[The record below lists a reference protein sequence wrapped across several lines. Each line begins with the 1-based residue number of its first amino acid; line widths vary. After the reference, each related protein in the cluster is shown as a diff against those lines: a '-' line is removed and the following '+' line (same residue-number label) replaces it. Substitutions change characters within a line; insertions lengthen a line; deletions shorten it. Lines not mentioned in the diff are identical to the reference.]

1 MDFRLLLVL
10 LAVGCVAPAGSGE
23 KVDLGDFQALGKA
36 DVLEVGVP
44 FEVGPGPDRTVTFS
58 LRTVGRLHITTAQE
72 TDERLQLIA
81 ESESYRRRSWRGRA
95 PFIRLAGTHTGGSL
109 REYTLTIRNWG
120 DELARGVLTVTTDD
134 PGEPGVTMLTNQPDC
149 DGCADPAGPLRKAT
163 IDVIQNA
170 LFTIDLAIYGIDDA
184 AIVEA
189 LCEAAAA
196 GVRVRVVSDD
206 EESVPGERY
215 YESLRSDRGLEG
227 CGIPV
232 EIVETSGIMHN
243 KYLLADAGTDAAVLL
258 TGSANFT
265 HTDFELNHNN
275 TMLLRGAGA
284 MVDAY
289 VTEFEQL
296 FTHCIASGC
305 GRCTPACVANVTT
318 EGPWE
323 VGDATVRTFFS
334 PSDDALVALR
344 GPVRSER
351 LAAPDESCGAGTDCL
366 CRPSGS
372 RFRCDYCGQGGDW
385 GLVGDA
391 DERVLVSAYA
401 ITDACLTLALSHSAG
416 RGVETALIADKV
428 NAGSQYSMDSRA
440 CEMGVRTYVTQW
452 GGGSSS
458 ARNHH
463 KLVVVDGVVVGGSMN
478 FSEAA
483 VTRNHENTLL
493 IEDAELADEA
503 ADFLRSEAALL
514 ESMGVVPD
522 CAPPTSP

>member
-1 MDFRLLLVL
+1 MDFRPLLFL

-23 KVDLGDFQALGKA
+23 EVDLGDFQALGKA
-36 DVLEVGVP
+36 DALQVDVP
-44 FEVGPGPDRTVTFS
+44 FEVRPGPDETVTFT

-81 ESESYRRRSWRGRA
+81 ESDVYRRRSWRGRA

-134 PGEPGVTMLTNQPDC
+134 PGEPGITMLTNQPDC
-149 DGCADPAGPLRKAT
+149 DGCDDPAGPLRDAT
-163 IDVIQNA
+163 LDVIQSA
-170 LFTIDLAIYGIDDA
+170 LFTIDLAIYGIDDQ

-215 YESLRSDRGLEG
+215 HDSLHSESGLEG

-258 TGSANFT
+258 TGSTNFT

-275 TMLLRGAGA
+275 TMILRGAGA
-284 MVDAY
+284 MAFAY
-289 VTEFEQL
+289 TAEFEQL
-296 FTHCIASGC
+296 FTHCVASGC
-305 GRCTPACVANVTT
+305 GSCTPACVANVTS
-318 EGPWE
+318 EAPYE
-323 VGDATVRTFFS
+323 VGDAMVRTFFS

-344 GPVRSER
+344 GPAHSER
-351 LAAPDESCGAGTDCL
+351 RATPDESCGAGTDCL

-372 RFRCDYCGQGGDW
+372 RYRCDYCGQDGDW
-385 GLVGDA
+385 GLIGEA

-401 ITDACLTLALSHSAG
+401 ITDACLTLALSHSAA
-416 RGVETALIADKV
+416 RGVETSLIADKV

-440 CEMGVRTYVTQW
+440 CEMGVPTYVTQW
-452 GGGSSS
+452 GDGSSS

-463 KLVVVDGVVVGGSMN
+463 KLVVADGVVVSGSMN
-478 FSEAA
+478 FSQSA
-483 VTRNHENTLL
+483 VSRNHENTLL
-493 IEDAELADEA
+493 IEDAALADQA
-503 ADFLRSEAALL
+503 AEFLRSEATLL
-514 ESMGVVPD
+514 EGMGVDPD
-522 CAPPTSP
+522 CAPIGAP